1 MMSKLNL
8 LNDAT
13 FRLLFDQSPT
23 PQIIYHPDGQIIH
36 TNPAT
41 TELLNFTADELST
54 MNIKN
59 IIVPLYK
66 DSNDSAYLSELADI
80 SKIERSCK
88 RKDQT
93 TLHAK
98 ITVHGLTESDGS
110 YIANVGIIE
119 DISELQ
125 EWRYWFQILTH
136 DIAGPIHAINS
147 IATMLVKED
156 PPLEP
161 DLVADLLGTLYNQ
174 SKYAREVLQNIH
186 YHRENPIGK
195 NLQRES
201 VNLDDFLRQIWI
213 DHRPQAQ
220 QKQIDLVFKSKT
232 KISKSI
238 FNPVLMRQALSN
250 LIDNA
255 IKYTPNHGKVT
266 LSTDHKADELIFSV
280 SDTGLGIPK
289 TDIENIFTRYFR
301 VETPEHQ
308 AIHGTGLGLSIIK
321 AIIEQHEGRVWVES
335 ELGKGSTFFIAL
347 PTRYNGSSMRL
358 NRID

>member
-1 MMSKLNL
+1 MSKLNIL
-8 LNDAT
+8 DDAN
-13 FRLLFDQSPT
+13 FRSLFDQSPAA
-23 PQIIYHPDGQIIH
+23 QIIYHPDGQIIH

-41 TELLNFTADELST
+41 HALFKYSADELVA

-59 IIVPLYK
+59 IIVPLYR
-66 DSNDSAYLSELADI
+66 DSDDLSYLHEITTI
-80 SKIERSCK
+80 SQIERSCR

-98 ITVHGLTESDGS
+98 ITVYGLTASDGN

-136 DIAGPIHAINS
+136 EITGPISTMNS
-147 IATMLVKED
+147 IATMLTQEEQ
-156 PPLEP
+156 PLEEE
-161 DLVADLLGTLYNQ
+161 LVEDLLGILHKQ
-174 SKYAREVLQNIH
+174 AKHASEVLQNIH
-186 YHRENPIGK
+186 AHRENPIGK
-195 NLQRES
+195 NLQREN
-201 VNLDDFLRQIWI
+201 VNLDDFLRQIWT
-213 DHRPQAQ
+213 DHHPLAQ
-220 QKQIDLVFKSKT
+220 QKQINFIFQPSPKPVIHT
-232 KISKSI
+232 
-238 FNPVLMRQALSN
+238 FNPILMRQALIN

-255 IKYTPNHGKVT
+255 LKYTPPNGKVT
-266 LSTDHKADELIFSV
+266 ISAQDLQEEIVFQV

-289 TDIENIFTRYFR
+289 ADLENIFTRYFR

-308 AIHGTGLGLSIIK
+308 AVDGTGLGLSIIK
-321 AIIEQHEGRVWVES
+321 AIVDQHEGRVWAES

-347 PTRYNGSSMRL
+347 PARYIGALMNL